1 MIVRSETVLP
11 CTPPTP
17 ATSWPWARRECCCTP
32 ITVPACRI
40 MPRRWPTAESPT
52 VTPAAGRTCCRRNFP
67 AAARRT
73 TAPRQWCP
81 NMPTAP
87 RQRRLYSTVQ
97 KLMSAN
103 PSCPACP
110 CSVTAMASKPFPFS
124 SRTQAAF
131 PLRYA
136 TPYTKP
142 RTSSPARWS
151 TPIRARSRSRCTKPL
166 PFPSTLRRTRWSLL
180 PSTAHGRQSVPG
192 ACTSAV
198 RHPEHR
204 QHAGHPGPCP

>member
-1 MIVRSETVLP
+1 
-11 CTPPTP
+11 
-17 ATSWPWARRECCCTP
+17 
-32 ITVPACRI
+32 

-87 RQRRLYSTVQ
+87 RRRRLYSTVQ

-151 TPIRARSRSRCTKPL
+151 TPTRARSRF
-166 PFPSTLRRTRWSLL
+166 PFPRLC
-180 PSTAHGRQSVPG
+180 AGRAGAYYPQRHMGGRAYPG

>member
-1 MIVRSETVLP
+1 
-11 CTPPTP
+11 
-17 ATSWPWARRECCCTP
+17 
-32 ITVPACRI
+32 

-87 RQRRLYSTVQ
+87 RRRRLYSTVQ

-151 TPIRARSRSRCTKPL
+151 TPTRARSRSRCTKPL

-180 PSTAHGRQSVPG
+180 PSTAHGRQSVPRSVHLCG
-192 ACTSAV
+192 AASRASAACGASRAMSITRPWPCAMPTPPRPPAKPGALPSSTAATTSL
-198 RHPEHR
+198 R
-204 QHAGHPGPCP
+204 